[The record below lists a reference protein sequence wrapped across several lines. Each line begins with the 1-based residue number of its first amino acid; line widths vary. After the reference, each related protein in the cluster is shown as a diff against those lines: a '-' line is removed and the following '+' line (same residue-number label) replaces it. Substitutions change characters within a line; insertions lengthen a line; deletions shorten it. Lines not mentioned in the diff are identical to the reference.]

1 MGWLRHWRFL
11 VGYVRFCAEGG
22 FPADFLSEA
31 TAHGIRLSDTERK
44 GERFYAYCP
53 AKQYRLLRPI
63 AKRACMRL
71 RVVRKS
77 GLYFRLFPYRR
88 RAGLPVG
95 LAMAAALLVLLT
107 RFVWIVQ
114 PEGNVRLSDKRILET
129 VAALGVYPGCRI
141 DKVDMENLRMQA
153 LSGLPELV
161 YLSVNPHGCVAR
173 VAVKEREGQPTI
185 QDFSAPASNLVAT
198 REGRIL
204 SLRVY
209 SGQAAVAVGDG
220 VAAGT
225 LLVSGAVESAS
236 GNVRLFRAAGEVT
249 AETFHTLTVTVP
261 ATEQQLLP
269 CGKAVYRP
277 SLRFLK
283 WELPLFGSGELQ
295 GTYAVAEYARQ
306 PQRNGITLPV
316 GVIERAYTPLAET
329 AVHFSPDA
337 ALVTAEERMAQ
348 KIGALAA
355 SGVTVVEQT
364 ARTADTENGCT
375 LTVTLRCE
383 ENIAFERLMDITAAN
398 P

>member
-1 MGWLRHWRFL
+1 MGWLRLWRFF
-11 VGYVRFCAEGG
+11 VGYVRFCGEGG
-22 FPADFLSEA
+22 FPADFLSDA
-31 TAHGIRLSDTERK
+31 TACGIRVSDTKRV
-44 GERFYAYCP
+44 GERFYGYCP
-53 AKQYRLLRPI
+53 ARQYRALRPV

-71 RVVRKS
+71 RVVKKS

-95 LAMAAALLVLLT
+95 LVLAAALLVLLS

-114 PEGNVRLSDKRILET
+114 PEGNVTLSDEKILET

-141 DKVDMENLRMQA
+141 GDVDMENLRMQA

-173 VAVKEREGQPTI
+173 VAVKERDRQPTI
-185 QDFSAPASNLVAT
+185 QDFSAPASNLVAACD
-198 REGRIL
+198 GRIL

-209 SGQAAVAVGDG
+209 SGQATVAVGDG
-220 VAAGT
+220 VTAGT

-249 AETFHTLTVTVP
+249 AETFRTLTVTVP
-261 ATEQQLLP
+261 ETEEQLLP
-269 CGKAVYRP
+269 CGSVIYRP
-277 SLRFLK
+277 SLRFLR
-283 WELPLFGSGELQ
+283 WEMPLFGSSALS

-306 PQRNGITLPV
+306 PQRNGITLPIGIV
-316 GVIERAYTPLAET
+316 ERCYTPLGKT

-337 ALVTAEERMAQ
+337 ALLAAEERMAK
-348 KIGALAA
+348 KIDALSAA
-355 SGVTVVEQT
+355 GVTVVEQT
-364 ARTADTENGCT
+364 ARTADAKNGCT

-383 ENIAFERLMDITAAN
+383 ENIAVEKPLNITAPN